1 MRSYKWRKEPL
12 IDEDRLT
19 IAGVLKNGGYRTG
32 MVGKWHLGFD
42 YSDLNDLRG
51 GPVDRGFDYYFGI
64 SRSLDQG
71 DYYYI
76 ENRRAVQPP
85 TESVEGSPGHGRHGW
100 QGPFWRAGKAGKD
113 FKHEQVLSMFI
124 QKSIDFI
131 EGAAEGSDPFF
142 LYLALASPHTPWLIS
157 EEFRGTSEIGDWGDW
172 VAENDHAI
180 GKVLQALYDQ
190 GLRENTLI
198 FFTSDNGP
206 IWWPEDTKTS
216 GHSATSV
223 YRGMKFDVWEGGH
236 RMPFIASWP
245 GVVEAGSTSEQM
257 ISNTDM
263 LATFADLVGET
274 LPIDAGEDSYSFLN
288 ALYGSDGGRPIR
300 ETLVGQALDVRPD
313 RDMLYI
319 RQGDWKLMRTV
330 IGKKLLYN
338 LSEDPSETTNMYK
351 ENKAKGRELKQ
362 LLKKYRRS
370 ARSTPGRGE

>member
-1 MRSYKWRKEPL
+1 
-12 IDEDRLT
+12 
-19 IAGVLKNGGYRTG
+19 
-32 MVGKWHLGFD
+32 
-42 YSDLNDLRG
+42 
-51 GPVDRGFDYYFGI
+51 
-64 SRSLDQG
+64 
-71 DYYYI
+71 
-76 ENRRAVQPP
+76 
-85 TESVEGSPGHGRHGW
+85 
-100 QGPFWRAGKAGKD
+100 
-113 FKHEQVLSMFI
+113 
-124 QKSIDFI
+124 
-131 EGAAEGSDPFF
+131 
-142 LYLALASPHTPWLIS
+142 
-157 EEFRGTSEIGDWGDW
+157 
-172 VAENDHAI
+172 
-180 GKVLQALYDQ
+180 
-190 GLRENTLI
+190 
-198 FFTSDNGP
+198 
-206 IWWPEDTKTS
+206 
-216 GHSATSV
+216 
-223 YRGMKFDVWEGGH
+223 MKFDVWEGGH

-245 GVVEAGSTSEQM
+245 GVVEAGSRSEQM

-330 IGKKLLYN
+330 VGKKLLYN